1 MRRTIAGL
9 ALLLLVVSISAAAV
23 ALAVDSADA
32 GEGSDGEELTNA
44 ASESPYLGLTREEAA
59 ARAAAERRPWRVGR
73 EDDKWFA
80 LTDDYVVGRVT
91 FELDEG
97 LVTVA
102 SIEQPLDDSND
113 PSQPLT
119 QQQRDAAE
127 VLAAAVWQ
135 LLTVDHGFGVDTP
148 PPFTGVHVANAL
160 GDSPG
165 TPLEPLQLERI
176 AAVVNE
182 TGATVQY
189 VDDPDGLAAK
199 LFDGAP
205 PSVAVITIAALHLG
219 ATQAEVELHLW
230 CGSLCGVYLTY
241 AAEQVDGQWVITGIV
256 GPIAMS

>member
-1 MRRTIAGL
+1 MRRTIVGL
-9 ALLLLVVSISAAAV
+9 TLLLLVASISATAV
-23 ALAVDSADA
+23 ALAVDGGGA
-32 GEGSDGEELTNA
+32 DGEESTSA
-44 ASESPYLGLTREEAA
+44 ASESRYLGLTREGAA
-59 ARAAAERRPWRVGR
+59 ARAAAEGRPWRVGR
-73 EDDKWFA
+73 EDHEWFA

-91 FELDEG
+91 LELDQG

-102 SIEQPLDDSND
+102 SIEQPFDDSSD

-119 QQQRDAAE
+119 QRQRAAAE

-135 LLTVDHGFGVDTP
+135 LLTVDHGLGVDTP
-148 PPFTGVHVANAL
+148 PPFTDVHVGNAL
-160 GDSPG
+160 GGSAG

-182 TGATVQY
+182 TGAPVHY
-189 VDDPDGLAAK
+189 VDDPDRLAAK
-199 LFDGAP
+199 LFNGAP
-205 PSVAVITIAALHLG
+205 PGVAVITIVALRLG
-219 ATQAEVELHLW
+219 ATEAEVELHLW